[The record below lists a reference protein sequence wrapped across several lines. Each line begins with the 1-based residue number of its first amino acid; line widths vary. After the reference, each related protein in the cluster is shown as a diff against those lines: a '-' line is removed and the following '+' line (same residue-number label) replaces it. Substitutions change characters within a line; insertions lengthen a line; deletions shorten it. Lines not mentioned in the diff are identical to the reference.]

1 MKKKSSL
8 WGNLLL
14 LFVVFVIGIIAV
26 EFVLRFAWPGYQC
39 NPKMESLMTYD
50 DSLGWIGKT
59 DYKGLLIEG
68 GLAVPAEMN
77 GWGFRDDEPI
87 TGAAAAGKRRL
98 IFLGD
103 SFMMGSGVEHQNR
116 ASEVVEQL
124 EPTCISYN
132 FGIHGYSTDQELLA
146 LQKYGPEVNPT
157 DILLFFCANDLIYN
171 DSNLGHRVAKSHFRV
186 VDDKLILGNVPVP
199 RQPEPNAV
207 RLWFTK
213 RTAIGQILDRALA
226 LSAYQRGAEERHT
239 GGDLGIGETDR
250 ERANLDSLLLYSET
264 SNISDLTYYLLRELR
279 DEAQKSDANLIV
291 FSTPSSVH
299 WTAERDETPAEIK
312 RVLNWCADLGIRS
325 IDLFP
330 YFYED
335 YQENN
340 ELLYLSD
347 KMHWNDRGNRLA
359 AEVIQEQILQTP

>member
-1 MKKKSSL
+1 
-8 WGNLLL
+8 
-14 LFVVFVIGIIAV
+14 
-26 EFVLRFAWPGYQC
+26 
-39 NPKMESLMTYD
+39 
-50 DSLGWIGKT
+50 
-59 DYKGLLIEG
+59 
-68 GLAVPAEMN
+68 
-77 GWGFRDDEPI
+77 
-87 TGAAAAGKRRL
+87 
-98 IFLGD
+98 
-103 SFMMGSGVEHQNR
+103 
-116 ASEVVEQL
+116 
-124 EPTCISYN
+124 
-132 FGIHGYSTDQELLA
+132 
-146 LQKYGPEVNPT
+146 
-157 DILLFFCANDLIYN
+157 
-171 DSNLGHRVAKSHFRV
+171 
-186 VDDKLILGNVPVP
+186 
-199 RQPEPNAV
+199 
-207 RLWFTK
+207 
-213 RTAIGQILDRALA
+213 
-226 LSAYQRGAEERHT
+226 
-239 GGDLGIGETDR
+239 GDLGIGETDR